1 LFRIDQIMITVTDRV
16 RSWVQRNPS
25 YALHMRHGIINY
37 SSLARRIK
45 PDIEHDVG
53 ERVSVEAIT
62 IALNRVA
69 KTLTDQDAVDYSAY
83 LGEVSVQSGL
93 GVLTIPQSE
102 TSMDQFFTAA
112 KRLHEQNEYMVYTR
126 GLWYTALIGR
136 TEVIDE
142 LETALQGTV
151 TSRDIVGITV
161 KLRIGHLP
169 VPGVC
174 AYVLQI
180 LANRGINLVEV
191 TSSHNELTVFVHNNR
206 TSEAVA
212 LLVMND

>member
-1 LFRIDQIMITVTDRV
+1 MITISDKV
-16 RSWVQRNPS
+16 REWVKQNPT
-25 YALHMRHGIINY
+25 YAQYMSEGLLNH

-45 PDIEHDVG
+45 PEIEQSIG

-62 IALNRVA
+62 LALNRYAKQMVA
-69 KTLTDQDAVDYSAY
+69 EGIVDYASY
-83 LGEVSVQSGL
+83 IGEVSVQSGL
-93 GVLTIPQSE
+93 SVLTIPQSE
-102 TSMDQFFTAA
+102 SSMDQFFVAA
-112 KRLHEQNEYMVYTR
+112 RRLHEQNEYMVYTR

-142 LETALQGTV
+142 LETTLRGTV
-151 TSRDIVGITV
+151 TSRDIVGVTV

-174 AYVLQI
+174 AHVLQL
-180 LANRGINLVEV
+180 LASRGINLVEV

-206 TSEAVA
+206 TSETLA
-212 LLVMND
+212 LLV